1 MILKPKKYFLL
12 SLIFL
17 GVGIQNSF
25 SQSLWDITPN
35 SKNYASVGNDT
46 SLANLKEQV
55 AKKEWF
61 VSEDALILL
70 AYHYGSQQK
79 EFIIENLEKP
89 PKDTSEYLYWEKYY
103 FYNLLRGYL
112 GVEEAITAMDS
123 VAEFAPDGKIK
134 TRAISSL
141 AEAGVYKHFEKV
153 KEAFSEGKTN
163 YFLLLKA
170 YSDSPYQDEIG
181 NYLEVIIQDSI
192 TSTALQAASLYSE
205 FDKMKAVEL
214 LEMRFYNS
222 EGKNR
227 KAFYDRL
234 GILNPEGQFNRT
246 VWALENETEE
256 HLIVQYIPAFK
267 WIKEGKVSQSY
278 IRPSFVLF
286 LKKLFENSE
295 SELIRGHI
303 KNGFLETYK
312 PLPPDLSTSE
322 LSMLD
327 SLITIKHQIASDSYN
342 WLGDEGFVK
351 ELDNRLQN
359 ARQQLDRN
367 NYKNAARQIS
377 NFIDRVEKVYEKRQ
391 IDNNS
396 PRYVTKNG
404 YKFLFYN
411 AKYLLERL
419 SNE

>member
-1 MILKPKKYFLL
+1 MMLKPKKYFLL

-17 GVGIQNSF
+17 GAGIQNSF

-35 SKNYASVGNDT
+35 SKNYASVANDT
-46 SLANLKEQV
+46 SLANLKKQV
-55 AKKEWF
+55 ENKEWF

-89 PKDTSEYLYWEKYY
+89 PKDTSEYLYWDKYY
-103 FYNLLRGYL
+103 FYNLMRGYL
-112 GVEEAITAMDS
+112 GVEEAIAAMDS

-134 TRAISSL
+134 IRAISSL

-153 KEAFSEGKTN
+153 REAFIEGKSN

-170 YSDSPYQDEIG
+170 YRNSPYQDEIG
-181 NYLEVIIQDSI
+181 NYLEIIIQDSTI
-192 TSTALQAASLYSE
+192 FTALQAASLYSE
-205 FDKMKAVEL
+205 FDKMKTVEL
-214 LEMRFYNS
+214 LENRFYHS

-234 GILNPEGQFNRT
+234 GILNSEGQFNRT

-267 WIKEGKVSQSY
+267 WIEEGKVSQSY

-303 KNGFLETYK
+303 KNGFLKTYK

-327 SLITIKHQIASDSYN
+327 SLITIKHQIASDTYK

-359 ARQQLDRN
+359 ARQHLDRN
-367 NYKNAARQIS
+367 NYENAARQIS
-377 NFIDRVEKVYEKRQ
+377 NFIDRVKKVYEERQ

-411 AKYLLERL
+411 AIYLLERL